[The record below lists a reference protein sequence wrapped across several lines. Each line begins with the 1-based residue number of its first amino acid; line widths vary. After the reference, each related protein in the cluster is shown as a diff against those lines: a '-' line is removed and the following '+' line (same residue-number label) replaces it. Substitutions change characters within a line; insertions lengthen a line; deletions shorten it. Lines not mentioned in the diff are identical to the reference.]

1 MQPSKLRS
9 VRGAPLSFLGPEH
22 MPVTW
27 DQSTPTPATPP
38 SGEGTERTPTFEPA
52 DFGEFGE
59 EDSDRTSVAS
69 GAFELRP
76 RFTGRAGAIAQLQQ
90 LTNKAFAERDLAFM
104 LVVGEPGMGKSRII
118 SELVARVR
126 TMHPTAMVLSG
137 IADENAPA
145 YGPVARALTTRFGIT
160 PGEDGAESRDKIQAG
175 VAEVVP
181 AQRVPEVAHLIA
193 HLLRVPFDDSPV
205 VTPLLDSPQRLEAR
219 LFMALKRFLAA
230 ESERHPVVLVI
241 ENVELCGTDTA
252 NFLQY
257 LAVGLREHRVV
268 VIGTGTSAL
277 YDRHPAFG
285 NGEVAPIKIQL
296 EALSP
301 SEAEGL
307 MRELCRPLGPS
318 ASPSLPPALLAH
330 VRTLGGSPRAIHE
343 LVRLL
348 LESDVIVRE
357 GTKWRI
363 DDALLAA
370 MKPTQTYEELVA
382 ARLRVMDATERRVLE
397 MAAVVGETSW
407 LDAILALE
415 RHSAPGSRSA
425 DPDGPTLAQ
434 IAASGDHSRI
444 AVVASLS
451 KLVEHEWL
459 TDVAQSSISGE
470 RELRFASPNL
480 WSVVYK
486 AIEEPRRRGHHA
498 AVARWLELHPEG
510 RGPAAQEEVARHLAL
525 AGEARDAAGRYRRAA
540 EAARSQFANERAI
553 RLFDRALACI
563 GTAETGDLAARL
575 HLWHD
580 LGSVYELIGDFEA
593 ALGAFERM
601 LRLSWVAASKT
612 KAAVAFNKMG
622 RVWRRKGDL
631 KLALE
636 YLERGLELFRA
647 AGDQR
652 GIAGSLDDIGKAMLM
667 LGRYDEAHAK
677 ITEALARRGKH
688 GDKRA
693 IATSLSRLGDV
704 QQERGQYESA
714 HACHQDAYEL
724 RKQAGDRWGVVVSQ
738 NNLAALAFELGNLPD
753 ARAGWLAALPD
764 AEAIGAL
771 PLCALLLSNLG
782 ELALVEG
789 KLDEARSRL
798 ENALEIIEDI
808 EDRGLESECCRH
820 LAHLEK
826 LQGQPEAA
834 RELAERALQV
844 AKKAGLREKEAQAY
858 LALGDVLAMNLVS
871 FDDAAD
877 ESSGIAPAAVAFDKA
892 IKVLRSIGN
901 QAALGKALFAFGRFK
916 AEVGEVADGKVML
929 RDALAV
935 FAQLGLARPARE
947 IELLLATLS

>member
-1 MQPSKLRS
+1 MDPSNFSRA
-9 VRGAPLSFLGPEH
+9 RGASIPFLGTEV
-22 MPVTW
+22 MPLTW
-27 DQSTPTPATPP
+27 DQSTPMPNATATPNA
-38 SGEGTERTPTFEPA
+38 EGTERTPTFEPA
-52 DFGEFGE
+52 DFGEGDGE
-59 EDSDRTSVAS
+59 RTAITTA
-69 GAFELRP
+69 AFELRP
-76 RFTGRAGAIAQLQQ
+76 RFTGRAGAIARLQE
-90 LTNKAFAERDLAFM
+90 LTDKAFADHALAFV
-104 LVVGEPGMGKSRII
+104 LVTGEPGMGKSRMI
-118 SELVARVR
+118 SELVARIR
-126 TMHPTAMVLSG
+126 TTHPTTVVLTG

-145 YGPVARALTTRFGIT
+145 YGPVARALTVRFGLVA
-160 PGEDGAESRDKIQAG
+160 GEDGGESRDKIQAG
-175 VAEVVP
+175 VAEVVQ
-181 AQRVPEVAHLIA
+181 AARVPEVAHLIA

-205 VTPLLDSPQRLEAR
+205 VTPLLESPQRLEAR
-219 LFMALKRFLAA
+219 LFMALKRFLSA
-230 ESERHPVVLVI
+230 ESERRPIVLVI
-241 ENVELCGTDTA
+241 ENLELCGTDTI
-252 NFLQY
+252 NFLHY
-257 LAVGLREHRVV
+257 LAAGLREHPVV
-268 VIGTGTSAL
+268 VIGTATTAL
-277 YDRHPAFG
+277 YERHPSFG
-285 NGEVAPIKIQL
+285 DGEVAPIKIAL
-296 EALSP
+296 EALTP
-301 SEAEGL
+301 TEAEEL
-307 MRELCRPLGPS
+307 LRELCRPLGRRELPE
-318 ASPSLPPALLAH
+318 SLMAH

-357 GTKWRI
+357 GLQWRI
-363 DDALLAA
+363 DPTHLAA
-370 MKPTQTYEELVA
+370 MKPPQTYDELVA

-415 RHSAPGSRSA
+415 RHASMQSS
-425 DPDGPTLAQ
+425 DPDGPTLSQ

-444 AVVASLS
+444 AVVAALG
-451 KLVEHEWL
+451 KLVEREWL
-459 TDVAQSSISGE
+459 TDVAQSSIAGE

-480 WSVVYK
+480 WTVVYK
-486 AIEEPRRRGHHA
+486 VIEEPKRRAHHA

-510 RGPAAQEEVARHLAL
+510 RGPVAQEEVARHLSL
-525 AGEARDAAGRYRRAA
+525 AGEARDAASRYRRAA
-540 EAARSQFANERAI
+540 ESARSQFANERAI

-563 GTAETGDLAARL
+563 GSSETGDLAARL

-677 ITEALARRGKH
+677 ITEALARRGKY

-714 HACHQDAYEL
+714 QACHKDAFDL
-724 RKQAGDRWGVVVSQ
+724 RKEAGDRWGVVVSQ
-738 NNLAALAFELGNLPD
+738 NNLSALAFELGDLAD
-753 ARAGWLAALPD
+753 ARTGWLAALPD

-771 PLCALLLSNLG
+771 PLCALILTNLG

-789 KLDEARSRL
+789 KLEEARSRL

-826 LQGQPEAA
+826 LQGQTSTAK
-834 RELAERALQV
+834 ELAERALQV

-858 LALGDVLAMNLVS
+858 LTLGDVLATSLFS
-871 FDDAAD
+871 FGEPEEEPEA
-877 ESSGIAPAAVAFDKA
+877 IAPAAVAFGMA
-892 IKVLRSIGN
+892 LEVLRSIGN
-901 QAALGKALFAFGRFK
+901 EAALGKALFAFGRFK
-916 AEVGEVADGKVML
+916 AEVGDVADGKDML
-929 RDALAV
+929 RDALMV
-935 FAQLGLARPARE
+935 FSKLGLARPAGE
-947 IELLLATLS
+947 IEKLLATLS